1 MGKSR
6 QKEYRQAGHP
16 RARGSG
22 HTTGIDARTSAGK
35 KTFSGPQ
42 RCCDDR
48 DSPEKLVQGR
58 GTLVSCENVQGLSQ
72 NESREQA
79 LPKIGGHTARSS
91 YEKSVGFKRSGR
103 RRRHV
108 NPPVLDYT
116 EMNSQM
122 ITTAG
127 PLRWVSERAMPE
139 GNHSFWSTE
148 MGFQTGNARGKS
160 QISLLLGH

>member
-72 NESREQA
+72 TNRGSRRSQRSVATLLAQA
-79 LPKIGGHTARSS
+79 TKNPSDLSAAGGAGGTSTH
-91 YEKSVGFKRSGR
+91 
-103 RRRHV
+103 
-108 NPPVLDYT
+108 LCW
-116 EMNSQM
+116 
-122 ITTAG
+122 IT
-127 PLRWVSERAMPE
+127 LR
-139 GNHSFWSTE
+139 
-148 MGFQTGNARGKS
+148 
-160 QISLLLGH
+160 